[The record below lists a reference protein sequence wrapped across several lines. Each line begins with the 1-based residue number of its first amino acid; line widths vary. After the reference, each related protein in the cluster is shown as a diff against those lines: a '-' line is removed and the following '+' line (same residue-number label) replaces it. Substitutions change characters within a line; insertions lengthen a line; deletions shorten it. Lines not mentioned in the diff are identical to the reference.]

1 MQKEIHPKYYPQ
13 AEVTCSCGN
22 KFTVG
27 STSPK
32 LSVEICSQCHPFY
45 TGEERLV
52 DTAGRVKKFQKR
64 AAISSELKA
73 KKVVKKIRVKKQ
85 ATGKKI

>member
-27 STSPK
+27 STMPK
-32 LSVEICSQCHPFY
+32 LSVEICSACHPFY

-64 AAISSELKA
+64 AIVSAELKA
-73 KKVVKKIRVKKQ
+73 KKVVKKTRVKKQ
-85 ATGKKI
+85 ATSKKI

>member
-1 MQKEIHPKYYPQ
+1 MQKEIHPKYYPK

-22 KFTVG
+22 KFMVG

-45 TGEERLV
+45 TGEERLI

-64 AAISSELKA
+64 VAVSAEFKA
-73 KKVVKKIRVKKQ
+73 KKVAKKIRVKKQ
-85 ATGKKI
+85 ATGKRI

>member
-73 KKVVKKIRVKKQ
+73 KKVVKKVRVKKQ